1 MSPAPR
7 GECVMEKK
15 KPSPGGRRQG
25 FGARIIRQRRL
36 LLMILP
42 AFVFTF
48 LFAYLPIWGM
58 ATAFFDYNPGLGFQ
72 GSEFVGLRHFSRF
85 FSDGNFGNILRNTL
99 AISFLNI
106 TFGTVFPIGF
116 AVLLNEMGNLRMKK
130 LVQTVSYLP
139 HFVSFVV
146 VANIALTLLSPS
158 GQVNGLLSALGII
171 KEPVMF
177 FTLPKAFWWLV
188 AAINIWKEMGWS
200 AIIYICAISG
210 IDPQLYEAAMVDGA
224 GRIKRIFAITLP
236 GIAPTIVVLLIMAVP
251 DLLNA
256 GFDASYLLGN
266 AMVSDYSEVLD
277 TYVYRLGIQ
286 QGQYSYAT
294 AIGLMRQAVSLV
306 LILSANAFSRKV
318 SEYSIF

>member
-1 MSPAPR
+1 
-7 GECVMEKK
+7 ME
-15 KPSPGGRRQG
+15 GNGLVG
-25 FGARIIRQRRL
+25 H
-36 LLMILP
+36 
-42 AFVFTF
+42 
-48 LFAYLPIWGM
+48 YL
-58 ATAFFDYNPGLGFQ
+58 Y
-72 GSEFVGLRHFSRF
+72 LRHFW
-85 FSDGNFGNILRNTL
+85 
-99 AISFLNI
+99 
-106 TFGTVFPIGF
+106 V
-116 AVLLNEMGNLRMKK
+116 
-130 LVQTVSYLP
+130 
-139 HFVSFVV
+139 
-146 VANIALTLLSPS
+146 
-158 GQVNGLLSALGII
+158 
-171 KEPVMF
+171 
-177 FTLPKAFWWLV
+177 
-188 AAINIWKEMGWS
+188 
-200 AIIYICAISG
+200 
-210 IDPQLYEAAMVDGA
+210 DPQLYEAAMVDGA